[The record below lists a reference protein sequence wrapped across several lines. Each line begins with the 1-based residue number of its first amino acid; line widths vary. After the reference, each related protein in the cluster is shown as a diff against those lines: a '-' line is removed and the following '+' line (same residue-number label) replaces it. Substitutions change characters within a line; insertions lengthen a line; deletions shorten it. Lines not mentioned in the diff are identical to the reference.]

1 MSAQANKHRQKNLSP
16 RFILTYCISSKWSN
30 TAIVSFVNFFWWGQ
44 LPIMIL
50 DEKALE
56 LNRLHK
62 ERKNYIEMANTTSYK
77 IQI

>member
-1 MSAQANKHRQKNLSP
+1 MIAQANKHRQKKSKIYINIL
-16 RFILTYCISSKWSN
+16 RFVKVKQYCHCFFWE
-30 TAIVSFVNFFWWGQ
+30 FFWWGQ

>member
-1 MSAQANKHRQKNLSP
+1 
-16 RFILTYCISSKWSN
+16 
-30 TAIVSFVNFFWWGQ
+30 
-44 LPIMIL
+44 MIL

-62 ERKNYIEMANTTSYK
+62 ERKNYIEMVNTTSYK